1 MPIKHKRKY
10 FLSALRVRQIKER
23 YANLRQLHSD
33 AFRVL
38 RNFGG
43 SISAGKLADLTLQS
57 TADQIDSERQFLEA
71 ILSSSPEPRVQ
82 AIFEVHPPYDPPCS
96 HTPAPPPV
104 PPAETEIPV
113 PDPAH
118 LAGLDQL
125 IRVVSQ
131 CAYHWTR
138 RHGIRLPGL
147 RHLRAALLE
156 ESRFFR
162 ETTAAAPPLLA
173 QFRVN
178 ECGICKV
185 AKIPTTPLRAKRS
198 QQDSR
203 DFMDQK
209 QKGDHHEK

>member
-10 FLSALRVRQIKER
+10 FLSELRVRKIKMR

-43 SISAGKLADLTLQS
+43 SISAGKRADLTLQS
-57 TADQIDSERQFLEA
+57 TADQINSERQFLEV
-71 ILSSSPEPRVQ
+71 ILSSSPEPQVQ

-96 HTPAPPPV
+96 HNPASPPE
-104 PPAETEIPV
+104 PPAEAEIPV

-118 LAGLDQL
+118 LAELDQL
-125 IRVVSQ
+125 IDVVSQ

-138 RHGIRLPGL
+138 RHGILLPGL
-147 RHLRAALLE
+147 KRLPAVLLK

-162 ETTAAAPPLLA
+162 ETTAVAPPLFP
-173 QFRVN
+173 QFHVN
-178 ECGICKV
+178 ECSICKIG
-185 AKIPTTPLRAKRS
+185 KDPRRPHEN
-198 QQDSR
+198 SR
-203 DFMDQK
+203 ICIGQETK
-209 QKGDHHEK
+209 WRPR